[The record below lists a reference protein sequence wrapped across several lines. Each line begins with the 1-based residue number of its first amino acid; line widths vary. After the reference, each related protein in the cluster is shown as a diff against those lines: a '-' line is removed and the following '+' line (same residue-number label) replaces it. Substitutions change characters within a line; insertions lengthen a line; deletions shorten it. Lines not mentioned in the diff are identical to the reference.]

1 MSKQFVFDQ
10 VNQLEALC
18 AETCRWLW
26 DNPEVGGQ
34 EKQSADHMRNILSK
48 EGFVIVNEEK
58 MEHAFYAEYGSGKP
72 IIAFLGEFDAL
83 PGLSQKEIPEREAL
97 IEGGAGHG
105 CGHNLL
111 GTASMTAAIA
121 VKRLLESKKLSGTF
135 RFYGCPEEELLS
147 GKVKMAYYGMFK
159 DCDIALTWHPG
170 TSNLVIDGGELACA
184 YEKFYFS
191 GVTSHAAFAPELGR
205 SAMDAVELM
214 NVGSN
219 YLREH
224 VISSARIHYSSDNCG
239 FPPNIVPSK
248 AVAWYAVRAPHMAD
262 VKSILGRIENIA
274 KGAALMTDTQ
284 VEMKIQHG
292 CCEIRPNHKL
302 SDLTWKN
309 MCEAERP
316 VYTEEEKAYAKS
328 IQDTV
333 ASTAVERDRAP
344 FHTDEVLHS
353 QVAARDTWK
362 EVTMTAS
369 TDAGDV
375 SYLMP
380 MCFFTVANLP
390 FGVAPHTW
398 QATALTGTSI
408 GAKNALYAA
417 RIMAGTA
424 YDLLTQPETTEA
436 IIKEFKDADVDY
448 SPMYHE

>member
-34 EKQSADHMRNILSK
+34 EKQSADHMRNILSE

-121 VKRLLESKKLSGTF
+121 VKRLLESKKLSGTV

-398 QATALTGTSI
+398 QATALTGTGI

>member
-83 PGLSQKEIPEREAL
+83 PSLSQKEIPEREAL

-121 VKRLLESKKLSGTF
+121 VKRLLENKKLSGTV

-333 ASTAVERDRAP
+333 ASTAVERDKAP

-353 QVAARDTWK
+353 QVAARDT
-362 EVTMTAS
+362 
-369 TDAGDV
+369 
-375 SYLMP
+375 
-380 MCFFTVANLP
+380 
-390 FGVAPHTW
+390 
-398 QATALTGTSI
+398 
-408 GAKNALYAA
+408 
-417 RIMAGTA
+417 
-424 YDLLTQPETTEA
+424 
-436 IIKEFKDADVDY
+436 
-448 SPMYHE
+448 

>member
-1 MSKQFVFDQ
+1 MSKQYVFDS
-10 VNQLEALC
+10 VNELGSLC
-18 AETCRWLW
+18 ADTCRSLW
-26 DNPEVGGQ
+26 ENPELGGQ
-34 EKQSADHMRNILSK
+34 EKQSADLMRSILSK

-58 MEHAFYAEYGSGKP
+58 MEHAFYAEYGSGRP
-72 IIAFLGEFDAL
+72 VIAFLGEFDAL
-83 PGLSQKEIPEREAL
+83 PGLSQKECTVKEAVT
-97 IEGGAGHG
+97 EGAAGHG

-111 GTASMTAAIA
+111 GAGAMTAAIA
-121 VKRLLESKKLSGTF
+121 VKRLIEQGKLSGTV

-159 DCDIALTWHPG
+159 GCDIALTWHPG
-170 TSNLVIDGGELACA
+170 SSNLVIDGGELACA

-262 VKSILGRIENIA
+262 VRSIIGRIENIA

-302 SDLTWKN
+302 SDLIWNN

-316 VYTEEEKAYAKS
+316 VYTEAELSFAKEM
-328 IQDTV
+328 QDTLAPSIV
-333 ASTAVERDRAP
+333 DRDRAP
-344 FHTDEVLHS
+344 YNCNEVMHS
-353 QVAARDTWK
+353 TVAPRNLWEKIPT
-362 EVTMTAS
+362 TAS

-375 SYLMP
+375 SFQMP

-398 QATALTGTSI
+398 QATAMSGSSI

-417 RIMAGTA
+417 RIMAGAA
-424 YDLLTQPETTEA
+424 YDLLTQPDVTAE
-436 IIKEFKDADVDY
+436 IIKEFKDANVEY
-448 SPMYHE
+448 SPMYSE

>member
-121 VKRLLESKKLSGTF
+121 VKRLLVSKKLSGTV

-316 VYTEEEKAYAKS
+316 VYTDAEKAYAKS

-398 QATALTGTSI
+398 QATALTGTGI

-424 YDLLTQPETTEA
+424 FDLLTPPQTTEA
-436 IIKEFKDADVDY
+436 II
-448 SPMYHE
+448 